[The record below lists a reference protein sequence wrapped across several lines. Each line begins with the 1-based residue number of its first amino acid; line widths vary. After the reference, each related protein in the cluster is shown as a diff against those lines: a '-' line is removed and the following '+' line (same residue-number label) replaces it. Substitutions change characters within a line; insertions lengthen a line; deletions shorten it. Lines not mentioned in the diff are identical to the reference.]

1 MKFSFMD
8 GQARLTEVFSCVVP
22 FFLDHKLCRPYRC
35 AIRQRQSRLKARF
48 DSFFQCSL
56 YACKIDL
63 IHVFFRCQKLM
74 RQRTVV
80 RDEKQSF
87 RINIEAS
94 DREEVFSLCFINK
107 VNDSL
112 IAPVFRCGNDALW
125 FI

>member
-1 MKFSFMD
+1 
-8 GQARLTEVFSCVVP
+8 
-22 FFLDHKLCRPYRC
+22 
-35 AIRQRQSRLKARF
+35 
-48 DSFFQCSL
+48 
-56 YACKIDL
+56 
-63 IHVFFRCQKLM
+63 M

-112 IAPVFRCGNDALW
+112 IAPVFRCGNDAAVYLTYNYSLCLPSQPASIQCNPG
-125 FI
+125 FVREYFPVRLAADDSIDQNPPFANHLFYLTARSLLHLCQEAV